1 MHKVGG
7 IEALTW
13 HVSLVTRLRQVVRM
27 ASIAKHCGLI
37 FVAQAVLWISS
48 CGHTSNAP
56 HQNPGTASTAH
67 SVTLSWNASTSAVV
81 GYNIY
86 RAAQSGG
93 PYTKLNSS
101 LVHTTNYT
109 DTTVQAGRT
118 YLYVVTATD
127 AQGHESEFSNKIQAV
142 VPSP

>member
-1 MHKVGG
+1 MNTP
-7 IEALTW
+7 L
-13 HVSLVTRLRQVVRM
+13 SRRNLF
-27 ASIAKHCGLI
+27 GLL

-48 CGHTSNAP
+48 CGHTSTSNAP

-67 SVTLSWNASTSAVV
+67 SVTLNWTASTSAVV

-101 LVHTTNYT
+101 LVRATNYT
-109 DTTVQAGRT
+109 DTTVQAGHT

-127 AQGHESEFSNKIQAV
+127 AQGHESGFSSKIQAV

>member
-1 MHKVGG
+1 MNTPLSRRNLFGLLFV
-7 IEALTW
+7 ALT
-13 HVSLVTRLRQVVRM
+13 
-27 ASIAKHCGLI
+27 A
-37 FVAQAVLWISS
+37 LWISR
-48 CGHTSNAP
+48 CGHTSTSKAP

-67 SVTLSWNASTSAVV
+67 SVTLNWTASTSVVV

-101 LVHTTNYT
+101 LVHATNYT

-127 AQGHESEFSNKIQAV
+127 AQGHESEFSNKIQAM

>member
-1 MHKVGG
+1 
-7 IEALTW
+7 
-13 HVSLVTRLRQVVRM
+13 M
-27 ASIAKHCGLI
+27 ASNAKHCGLL
-37 FVAQAVLWISS
+37 FLTQTVLWISS
-48 CGHTSNAP
+48 CGHTSTSNAS
-56 HQNPGTASTAH
+56 HHSPGIASTAH
-67 SVTLSWNASTSAVV
+67 SVTLNWNASTSAVV

-86 RAAQSGG
+86 RTSQSGG

-101 LVHTTNYT
+101 LVRATNYT

-127 AQGHESEFSNKIQAV
+127 DRGHESEFSNKIQAV